1 MSLEKYE
8 AKRDFKKTAE
18 PKGGKGS
25 GKTLSFVV
33 QRHHASHLHYDFRLE
48 LDGVLKSWAVPK
60 GPSMNPGDKRLAMM
74 VEDHPYDYQHFEGV
88 IPNGEYGAGIV
99 ITWDHG
105 TYESLAPDRKDDVK
119 TLHAGLHSG
128 NLKFRLNGEI
138 LRGEFAL
145 VKLHNS
151 DKEDDNSWLL
161 IKHKDDF
168 AVTAKFDSEAFVPDN
183 IKVLKNN
190 KDGKVKKLPK
200 HALLEV
206 DMPAKKEPAKAATP
220 AKKSAAKKSEDES
233 GKRTRYI
240 KPMLAKLEPQLF
252 DDANWLYESKIDG
265 YRAIGYTGKKAALI
279 SRNGIEFNEKYEKV
293 FNELK
298 QLPEKAVLDGEI
310 VLEDS
315 HGRSIFQDLQNYNS
329 QKNKRT
335 LRYYVFD
342 LLQLDGHDLR
352 DLPLVKRKELLKA
365 FTASFPKE
373 SSITYLEHTV
383 GNGTEMMVKSQ
394 KQGWEGVIGKDAQ
407 SVYESG
413 RRSDHWLK
421 FKVQA
426 SQEAII
432 CGYTPPKGARKHI
445 GSLVLGVQQGENIKY
460 VGNCGSGFNT
470 ESLQDLF
477 DKLQPIV
484 TTERP
489 FPDKINYHGKV
500 TWVEPKLVCEVF
512 YSEWT
517 ADGSMR
523 HPVFK
528 GLRMDKEPDHV
539 LMETPDKQLADE
551 TTVTYGKKKVKLTN
565 QNKLYWK
572 KEGISKG
579 EMLNYYRDIAPLMV
593 PYLKDKA
600 LSMRRQPNG
609 IDDPGFFQ
617 KDVDV
622 THLPDWIKTEKL
634 YSESNDKDI
643 NYIVGDD
650 EATLLYVVNLGSI
663 EINPWLSNYQTPDNP
678 EYVVIDVDPHDVPFT
693 EAVQVALKTKEV
705 FDRMKL
711 KTFIKTSGSK
721 GLHIYCYLGAV
732 YDYDFV
738 KMFAEYT
745 AHLIHDELP
754 DITSVERN
762 PAKRKNKTYI
772 DFLQNRRG
780 QTIAAPYSVRP
791 KPGATVSTP
800 LHWHEV
806 NDQLSLA
813 DFTIYTLKDRLKN
826 VEDPWKDIHKTKAD
840 LKKALA
846 LLKEHA

>member
-18 PKGGKGS
+18 PKGGKS
-25 GKTLSFVV
+25 TGKALSFVI
-33 QRHHASHLHYDFRLE
+33 QRHHASRLHYDFRLE

-74 VEDHPYDYQHFEGV
+74 VEDHPYDYQFFEGV
-88 IPNGEYGAGIV
+88 IPNGEYGGGIV

-105 TYESLAPDRKDDVK
+105 TYESLADDRKDDIK
-119 TLHAGLHSG
+119 NLHAGLKSG
-128 NLKFRLNGEI
+128 NLKFRLHGEI
-138 LRGEFAL
+138 LQGEFAL
-145 VKLHNS
+145 VKLHNAGK
-151 DKEDDNSWLL
+151 DDDNAWLL
-161 IKHKDDF
+161 IKHKDDY
-168 AVTAKFDSEAFVPDN
+168 AITTKFDSEAFVPDN

-200 HALLEV
+200 HELLKV
-206 DMPAKKEPAKAATP
+206 DLPVAKPAVKKTEKPAD
-220 AKKSAAKKSEDES
+220 EDKETH
-233 GKRTRYI
+233 TRRY
-240 KPMLAKLEPQLF
+240 KPMLAKLEQQIF
-252 DDANWLYESKIDG
+252 DDKNWLYEMKIDG
-265 YRAIGYTGKKAALI
+265 YRAIAYTGKKAALI

-293 FNELK
+293 FNEIK
-298 QLPEKAVLDGEI
+298 TLPKNAVLDGEI
-310 VLEDS
+310 VLEDN
-315 HGRSIFQDLQNYNS
+315 HGRSAFQDLQNYDS
-329 QKNKRT
+329 QKNKRI
-335 LRYYVFD
+335 LKYYVFD
-342 LLQLDGHDLR
+342 MLRLDGHDLR
-352 DLPLVKRKELLKA
+352 ELPLIKRKELLKA
-365 FTASFPKE
+365 YTANLPKD
-373 SSITYLEHTV
+373 SAITYLDHVV
-383 GNGTEMMVKSQ
+383 GKGTDLLVEAQ
-394 KQGWEGVIGKDAQ
+394 KKGWEGVIGKDME
-407 SVYESG
+407 SVYDGG
-413 RRSDHWLK
+413 RRSDRWLK
-421 FKVQA
+421 FKIQA
-426 SQEAII
+426 SQEAVI
-432 CGYTPPKGARKHI
+432 CGYTAPKGSRKLI
-445 GSLVLGVQQGENIKY
+445 GSLVLGIQQGENLKY
-460 VGNCGSGFNT
+460 VGNCGTGFNT
-470 ESLQDLF
+470 ESLTDLYE
-477 DKLQPIV
+477 KLQPLV
-484 TTERP
+484 TDEKP

-500 TWVEPKLVCEVF
+500 TWVQPELVCEVF

-528 GLRMDKEPDHV
+528 GLRIDKEADHV
-539 LMETPDKQLADE
+539 LQETPDKQLADE
-551 TTVTYGKKKVKLTN
+551 TTITYGKKKVKLTN
-565 QNKLYWK
+565 QNKLFWK
-572 KEGISKG
+572 KEGITKG
-579 EMLNYYRDIAPLMV
+579 ELLNYYKEIAPLMV

-617 KDVDV
+617 KDVDE

-634 YSESNDKDI
+634 YSESNDKNI

-650 EATLLYVVNLGSI
+650 EATLMYVVNYGSI

-678 EYVVIDVDPHDVPFT
+678 DYIVIDVDPHDVPFT
-693 EAVQVALKTKEV
+693 EAVEVALKTKEV

-721 GLHIYCYLGAV
+721 GLHVYCYLGAK

-738 KMFAEYT
+738 KMFAEYA
-745 AHLIHDELP
+745 AHLIHAELP
-754 DITSVERN
+754 DITSIERS

-806 NDQLSLA
+806 NNKLSLA

-826 VEDPWKDIHKTKAD
+826 IEDPWKEIHKTKAD
-840 LKKALA
+840 LKKALEI
-846 LLKEHA
+846 LKEQV

>member
-18 PKGGKGS
+18 PKGGKS
-25 GKTLSFVV
+25 DNKELRFVI

-60 GPSMNPGDKRLAMM
+60 GPSLNPGDKRLAMM
-74 VEDHPYDYQHFEGV
+74 VEDHPYDYQYFEGI
-88 IPNGEYGAGIV
+88 IPNGEYGAGVV
-99 ITWDHG
+99 ITWDKG
-105 TYESLAPDRKDDVK
+105 TYTSLADDRINDIKE
-119 TLHAGLHSG
+119 LHKGLHSG
-128 NLKFRLNGEI
+128 NLKFRLHGEI
-138 LRGEFAL
+138 LQGEFAL
-145 VKLHNS
+145 VKLHNP
-151 DKEDDNSWLL
+151 DKDDDNSWLL
-161 IKHKDDF
+161 IKHKDEY
-168 AVTAKFDSEAFVPDN
+168 AITAKFDSEAFVPDN

-190 KDGKVKKLPK
+190 KDGKTKKLPK
-200 HALLEV
+200 HKLLEV
-206 DMPAKKEPAKAATP
+206 DLPAPKKAEAKKKSSKENNDGEEVGHRRYKA
-220 AKKSAAKKSEDES
+220 
-233 GKRTRYI
+233 
-240 KPMLAKLEPQLF
+240 MLAKLESKIF
-252 DDANWLYESKIDG
+252 DDQNWLYEMKIDG
-265 YRAIGYTGKKAALI
+265 YRAIGYTGKDAALI

-293 FNELK
+293 FNDIKL
-298 QLPEKAVLDGEI
+298 LPPHAVLDGEI
-310 VLEDS
+310 VVEDS
-315 HGRSIFQDLQNYNS
+315 HGKSAFQDLQNYDSN
-329 QKNKRT
+329 KNKRT
-335 LRYYVFD
+335 LKYYVFD
-342 LLQLDGHDLR
+342 LLQLAGHDLR
-352 DLPLVKRKELLKA
+352 QLPLLKRKELLKA
-365 FTASFPKE
+365 FVETFPKDT
-373 SSITYLEHTV
+373 SIFYLEHV
-383 GNGTEMMVKSQ
+383 IGKGTDMLVKAQ
-394 KQGWEGVIGKDAQ
+394 KQGWEGVIGKDI
-407 SVYESG
+407 ESTYDGG
-413 RRSDHWLK
+413 RRSDRWLK
-421 FKVQA
+421 FKIQA

-432 CGYTPPKGARKHI
+432 CGYTAPKGSRKYI
-445 GSLVLGVQQGENIKY
+445 GSLVLGIQQGENIKY
-460 VGNCGSGFNT
+460 VGNCGSGFSGET
-470 ESLQDLF
+470 LEDLF
-477 DKLQPIV
+477 SKLEPLV
-484 TTERP
+484 TDERP

-500 TWVEPKLVCEVF
+500 TWVKPQLVCEVF

-523 HPVFK
+523 HPVYK
-528 GLRMDKEPDHV
+528 GLRMDKEAGNV
-539 LMETPDKQLADE
+539 LQETPDKQLADE
-551 TTVTYGKKKVKLTN
+551 TVVTYGKKKVKLTN

-579 EMLNYYRDIAPLMV
+579 ELLNYYKEIAPYIL

-600 LSMRRQPNG
+600 ISMRRQPNG

-617 KDVDV
+617 KDVDE

-634 YSESNDKDI
+634 YSESNDKNI

-650 EATLLYVVNLGSI
+650 EATLLYVVNLGCI

-693 EAVQVALKTKEV
+693 EAVEVALKTKEV

-721 GLHIYCYLGAV
+721 GLHIYCYLGGK

-738 KMFAEYT
+738 KIFAEYT

-754 DITSVERN
+754 DITSIERS

-780 QTIAAPYSVRP
+780 QTIASAYSVRP

-806 NDQLSLA
+806 NDKLSLA
-813 DFTIYTLKDRLKN
+813 DYTIYTMQDRLKN
-826 VEDPWKDIHKTKAD
+826 VDAPWKDIHKTKAD

-846 LLKEHA
+846 YLKEQVED